1 MPWAVA
7 IVAILAAGLAL
18 GVIIASGSGGRSHAK
33 AASTVSTTVAST
45 IASTIA
51 STSPASSSTEGSAPP
66 LPAAAGS
73 LNETE
78 DLSFYFEGE
87 SAHLTH
93 VGVVNGVYVITASF
107 SNPSEETGMIQD
119 DDLVLSDGRTSVTAT
134 LDSSLDDLP
143 AGGSG
148 QGDITFQIPSGFD
161 ATHAVLTV
169 GDPTVQQVVIPFA
182 APSRSRL
189 LTPTAIRPLGSA
201 VLGPDKVTL
210 TSGVLRFDNP
220 TTQEQADAGHA
231 IADFSY
237 NFTCGESNPCEIDGS
252 AFLLAIPNGTS
263 VQTTDGTSLHSIASG
278 ATGDD
283 LGLYFEFPYPAG
295 RSGSYAVRVTYE
307 NEENQTFTETIPVGI
322 S

>member
-1 MPWAVA
+1 VPWAVA
-7 IVAILAAGLAL
+7 IVAILAAGLA
-18 GVIIASGSGGRSHAK
+18 GGAIIASRSGGRSNAK

-45 IASTIA
+45 VA
-51 STSPASSSTEGSAPP
+51 STSPASVSTEGSAQP
-66 LPAAAGS
+66 LAAAAGS
-73 LNETE
+73 LNENE
-78 DLSFYFEGE
+78 DLPFYFEGE
-87 SAHLTH
+87 SADLTH
-93 VGVVNGVYVITASF
+93 IGVVNGMYVITASF
-107 SNPSEETGMIQD
+107 SNPTEETGMIQD

-161 ATHAVLTV
+161 ATRAVLTV

-189 LTPTAIRPLGSA
+189 LMPTAIRALGSA

-252 AFLLAIPNGTS
+252 AFLLAVPNGTS
-263 VQTTDGTSLHSIASG
+263 VQTTDGTGLYSIASG
-278 ATGDD
+278 ATSDD
-283 LGLYFEFPYPAG
+283 LGLYFEFPYPARG
-295 RSGSYAVRVTYE
+295 SGSYAVRITYE